1 MTESVPLFV
10 STRTVR
16 PIPYV
21 TDVAR
26 LALVRASL
34 DPEVSAI
41 EPVPTGH
48 ERSDLSG
55 QVAMVVDTFGE
66 VVPLRI
72 VDDAFAEG
80 LDAFGLAYAR
90 PVLEAN
96 HRALDM
102 VWACRRRYVHAGDQV
117 RVLHYLDVCGGE
129 CPLIELAQ
137 ATTSSHDGVTTILT
151 LACRGL
157 VSIAID
163 APLGPETKVK
173 RSRCA

>member
-1 MTESVPLFV
+1 MNEYVPLFT
-10 STRTVR
+10 SPRTVR
-16 PIPYV
+16 PVPYV

-41 EPVPTGH
+41 EPVP
-48 ERSDLSG
+48 SG
-55 QVAMVVDTFGE
+55 CGRAGTPGRVAMVVDAFGE

-72 VDDAFAEG
+72 VDDVLAEG
-80 LDAFGLAYAR
+80 LDASGLAYAR
-90 PVLEAN
+90 PMLDAN

-102 VWACRRRYVHAGDQV
+102 VWACRRRYVHASDQV

-137 ATTSSHDGVTTILT
+137 ATTSSHDGVTTILA

-157 VSIAID
+157 VSLALD
-163 APLGPETKVK
+163 APLSPETRVK
-173 RSRCA
+173 RSRA